1 MSKKDKSFS
10 EYQEVRSAKRSTADE
25 DLEASESIVEKDIPV
40 DADATDAEKA
50 REGVLAGDSYLDK
63 LTNSQSMS
71 QIESSKKPVF

>member
-40 DADATDAEKA
+40 DADPTDADKA